1 MIADSDSI
9 PAFNDLKAL
18 IQFPTVST
26 TSNTECCRWIEKRLE
41 QLGFETEFLSYT
53 DQWGEQK
60 SCISGCLRPA
70 NDCQSNGRGLAYFCH
85 NDVVPV
91 DSWSFPDAGPWQA
104 TRKDDR
110 IYGRGSCDMKG
121 SLACLL
127 AAVEQSSG
135 TLTAPLYVFC
145 TADEEVGFHGA
156 RKIANESSLYKEVVT
171 QQINSV
177 IGEPTELRV
186 VHAHK
191 GGRILQF
198 TAQGR
203 AAHSSTTE
211 GINANFLMIPF
222 LNELNQLLQHL
233 LSNSKYHDDRFDPS
247 SITPNLILNDHTPA
261 VNMTP
266 AQSVATVYFRTMPDI
281 DVESIV
287 KQLLDLAKV
296 HQIKAEKTGGGDPV
310 FTNPTSPFV
319 QQLLKLTGTAASE
332 TVSYGTDGGCFS
344 ELKNIVIFGPGSIRQ
359 AHTDDEYISIQQL
372 QLGVDMFEKLIA
384 LNCQDAAVRSPV
396 C

>member
-1 MIADSDSI
+1 MTADSDSI

-26 TSNTECCRWIEKRLE
+26 SSNTDCCKWIEQRLKE
-41 QLGFETEFLSYT
+41 LGFETEWLSYT
-53 DQWGEQK
+53 DDLGIQK
-60 SCISGCLRPA
+60 ACVGGCLRPTQPD
-70 NDCQSNGRGLAYFCH
+70 NQTGRGLAYFCH

-91 DSWSFPDAGPWQA
+91 DSWSFADAGPWQA
-104 TRKDDR
+104 TPKNGR

-127 AAVEQSSG
+127 AAIEQTS
-135 TLTAPLYVFC
+135 TVRTAPLYVFC
-145 TADEEVGFHGA
+145 TADEEIGFHGA
-156 RKIANESSLYKEVVT
+156 RKVANESKLYKEVVAE
-171 QQINSV
+171 QLNSV

-191 GGRILQF
+191 GGRILKF
-198 TAQGR
+198 TAHGR

-222 LNELNQLLQHL
+222 LNELHQLIQHL
-233 LSNSKYHDDRFDPS
+233 ESDSQFHDDRFNPS
-247 SITPNLILNDHTPA
+247 SITLNLILNDHTPA

-266 AQSVATVYFRTMPDI
+266 AQSVATVYFRTMPAI

-287 KQLLDLAKV
+287 EQLLLLAAAHK
-296 HQIKAEKTGGGDPV
+296 ITAEEVGGGDPV
-310 FTNPTSPFV
+310 LTDPNSHFV
-319 QQLLKLTGTAASE
+319 KQLLHLTKTSASE

-344 ELKNIVIFGPGSIRQ
+344 ELDNIVIFGPGSIRQ

-372 QLGVDMFEKLIA
+372 QEGVELFTKLIA
-384 LNCQDAAVRSPV
+384 LNCSNIEPDTDR
-396 C
+396 

>member
-1 MIADSDSI
+1 MTADPVSI
-9 PAFNDLKAL
+9 PAFNDLKSL

-41 QLGFETEFLSYT
+41 ELGFETEFLSYT
-53 DQWGEQK
+53 DKLGEQK
-60 SCISGCLRPA
+60 SCVSGCLRPA
-70 NDCQSNGRGLAYFCH
+70 NHGELNGRGLAYFCH

-104 TRKDDR
+104 TLKDDR

-127 AAVEQSSG
+127 AAVEQTSN

-156 RKIANESSLYKEVVT
+156 RKIANESSLYKEVVA

-198 TAQGR
+198 TAKGR

-211 GINANFLMIPF
+211 GINANFLIIPF
-222 LNELNQLLQHL
+222 LNELHQLIQEM
-233 LSNSKYHDDRFDPS
+233 LSNSEYHDDRFDPS

-266 AQSVATVYFRTMPDI
+266 AQSVATIYFRTMPDI

-287 KQLLDLAKV
+287 GQLLELAAT
-296 HQIKAEKTGGGDPV
+296 HNIKAEKVGGGDSV
-310 FTNPTSPFV
+310 FTNPNCPFV
-319 QQLLKLTGTAASE
+319 QQLLKLTETSASE

-344 ELKNIVIFGPGSIRQ
+344 ELDNIVIFGPGSIRQ

-372 QLGVDMFEKLIA
+372 QRGVELFGKLIA
-384 LNCQDAAVRSPV
+384 LNCGDAG
-396 C
+396 